1 MKIHEGKVEKGR
13 LRLHDQTQFSVA
25 LARLEG
31 KYVEV
36 IVRKKRSQRS
46 GNQNSYY
53 HGVVVAMLS
62 EFLGYE
68 KDEMHI
74 ILRFKFLRQV
84 SEKGIET
91 ATSTTKLSTAD
102 MEDYLERIRRWAI
115 QYLDFYIPLPNEI
128 DGGRNLG

>member
-1 MKIHEGKVEKGR
+1 VKIHEGKVEKGR
-13 LRLHDQTQFSVA
+13 LRLHNETQFSVA

-36 IVRKKRSQRS
+36 SVRKRRSQRS
-46 GNQNSYY
+46 TNQNSYY
-53 HGVVVAMLS
+53 HGVVVSMLS

-102 MEDYLERIRRWAI
+102 MED
-115 QYLDFYIPLPNEI
+115 
-128 DGGRNLG
+128 